1 MEIKLKYGIDNL
13 LFGMK
18 EQDVTKILGKPD
30 SSYKDED
37 ENVVFV
43 YNSRKL
49 RLTFYKEEDYKFE
62 IGKATKIK
70 EGTDVAIISNG
81 TILADALKAAEKLE
95 TDGISCTVIDM
106 HTVKPLDTKALED
119 VSEHRLIVTVEE
131 HSTIGGLGDAV
142 LSVLANNPVPTL
154 KIGVND
160 VFGES
165 GPATELVKKYG
176 LDAESIYNKVKAFC

>member
-49 RLTFYKEEDYKFE
+49 RLTFYKEEDYRLGYMTTSNPIIKLFNTTL
-62 IGKATKIK
+62 IGKNWSEIYPVLEKNKIK
-70 EGTDVAIISNG
+70 SFESDIAEGIVSYFNEENWLFFHVDYNEIVKIELGAVF
-81 TILADALKAAEKLE
+81 KEK
-95 TDGISCTVIDM
+95 
-106 HTVKPLDTKALED
+106 ED
-119 VSEHRLIVTVEE
+119 
-131 HSTIGGLGDAV
+131 DFDW
-142 LSVLANNPVPTL
+142 
-154 KIGVND
+154 K
-160 VFGES
+160 F
-165 GPATELVKKYG
+165 
-176 LDAESIYNKVKAFC
+176 

>member
-49 RLTFYKEEDYKFE
+49 RLTFYKEEDFRLGYLTTSNPIVKLFNTTL
-62 IGKATKIK
+62 IGKNWSEIYSVLEKNKIK
-70 EGTDVAIISNG
+70 SFESDTAEGIVSYFNEENWLFFHVDYNEIVKIELGAVF
-81 TILADALKAAEKLE
+81 KEK
-95 TDGISCTVIDM
+95 
-106 HTVKPLDTKALED
+106 ED
-119 VSEHRLIVTVEE
+119 
-131 HSTIGGLGDAV
+131 DFDW
-142 LSVLANNPVPTL
+142 
-154 KIGVND
+154 K
-160 VFGES
+160 F
-165 GPATELVKKYG
+165 
-176 LDAESIYNKVKAFC
+176 